1 LLGTLISFRNKHDW
15 VGQGEV
21 SNCYHSL
28 APYERRI
35 IELLRNS
42 KDKRARKLAKKKVR
56 IANTFDLGTM
66 SDA

>member
-1 LLGTLISFRNKHDW
+1 VDW
-15 VGQGEV
+15 TG
-21 SNCYHSL
+21 SDKAISL

-56 IANTFDLGTM
+56 MISLRFSQTLADKE
-66 SDA
+66 